1 MLKLLIIIPAYFIIT
16 FTIDRIKYP
25 PSDIKLVIKYGFPGV
40 GKTVD
45 IVRECLLARKKHRKV
60 YTTVEDINI
69 PGVIKFDPQNYGKY
83 RFYGDCLV
91 LIDEAGIVFNN
102 RNWKEFTEN
111 IEYSKLHRHDKARI
125 ILYSQSPEDTDVTLR
140 RLAQESWD
148 MKKIFGYWSI
158 QRKII
163 CENTIVKAAAD
174 PDKGKN
180 KTQGTYAM
188 NQRYASIF
196 GGLKIYHMPR
206 FYGHND
212 TFIMPD
218 RFKQIPCEMVPGL
231 LPYKWLSFKDK
242 LKVIFVKNIRQAYIR
257 QAKAK
262 RLPDDN

>member
-1 MLKLLIIIPAYFIIT
+1 MKLILLIPLIFLGQLI
-16 FTIDRIKYP
+16 IDRIKYP
-25 PSDIKLVIKYGFPGV
+25 PSDIKLIIKYGFPGV

-45 IVRECLLARKKHRKV
+45 IVRECLLALKKHRKV
-60 YTTVEDINI
+60 YTTVDDINI
-69 PGVIKFDPQNYGKY
+69 PGVIIFNPSDYGKY

-148 MKKIFGYWSI
+148 MKKYFGYWSV

-163 CENTIVKAAAD
+163 CENTIVKASND
-174 PDKGKN
+174 PEKGRN
-180 KTQGTYAM
+180 QSQGTYAM

-196 GGLKIYHMPR
+196 SGLKVYHMPKY
-206 FYGHND
+206 FGHND
-212 TFIMPD
+212 TFIMPEK
-218 RFKQIPCEMVPGL
+218 FKQIPAHQVPGL
-231 LPYKWLSFKDK
+231 LPFRWLSFRDK
-242 LKVIFVKNIRQAYIR
+242 LKVIFVKKYRKRYFR

-262 RLPDDN
+262 RPPE